1 MVFKV
6 SDHRWLHRGVVGSDG
21 NPLDAAKHGPSSF
34 AAVHGDPVIMHDDL
48 EHNRK
53 GRHDSD
59 AGYGKYGSGIH

>member
-1 MVFKV
+1 MVVKA
-6 SDHRWLHRGVVGSDG
+6 SDRLWLHRGVVGSDG
-21 NPLDAAKHGPSSF
+21 NPLDAAKHRPSNF

-59 AGYGKYGSGIH
+59 AGYSKYGSGIQ